1 MGALI
6 WVLSAVILLG
16 YLLLVYFLILKT
28 ASPFVRKLITA
39 LTITAAGLAALHS
52 LTWLPAIAPFWR
64 WFLDLNAELA
74 LGTMF
79 SSTLLLIVGLS
90 ALITGLRAQT
100 LHARQRA
107 YWLLLA
113 VVFIGMSLD
122 EYYHIHETIGSVQDF
137 PLTALQHAA
146 WLNTFLL
153 LLGSAW
159 RTLYVTIGLVVV
171 TASVSIYY
179 FGAEREIRF
188 LLTLLVGIALLA
200 SGGLL
205 IDILTWDY
213 FRWSPLLKPVAD
225 RFVLFEEFLEMGGAI
240 IVLGAIVS
248 YGQAHLSDGAW
259 RSGKRVAAIAGGL
272 WIVWLLTNLW
282 PRPYLESRLVAEPI
296 QADYFG
302 DSISLAAY
310 RLSKDYVTPGDELTI
325 TLYWRANRL
334 PPEQPDLKIL
344 VRVLSQP
351 AMQIVTR
358 ADRTFDVEY
367 QVPLEAWLPGV
378 PVRQTVRLRFPEDL
392 PVPASYPLMVRLSS
406 DDAGEIDIAHTD
418 RRLIAPDTLI
428 LTDIP
433 ALPSGREHPSDVTI
447 TLHFEDEVTLE
458 GYTLPEESRP
468 GETLP
473 LTFNWR
479 TEHPTGRHF
488 IQFLH
493 VFNSEGEALVTHD
506 QEPFDGV
513 FPSTDWPPGVEMTD
527 EWALPLPED
536 LPPGEYDVYTGLYEW
551 PSLERLAV
559 VDDRGNPVENNSIY
573 LGTFTFTP

>member
-6 WVLSAVILLG
+6 WVLSASILLG
-16 YLLLVYFLILKT
+16 YLTLAYFLILKT
-28 ASPFVRKLITA
+28 ASPFVRKLVVGLI
-39 LTITAAGLAALHS
+39 IVAAALAALHA
-52 LTWLPAIAPFWR
+52 LTWSAIPPFWR

-79 SSTLLLIVGLS
+79 SSTLLLVVGLS
-90 ALITGLRAQT
+90 ALITGVRAPT

-113 VVFIGMSLD
+113 IVFIGMSLD

-137 PLTALQHAA
+137 SLPALQHAV
-146 WLNTFLL
+146 WLNAFLL

-171 TASVSIYY
+171 SASVSIYY
-179 FGAEREIRF
+179 FGASRETRF

-205 IDILTWDY
+205 IDTLTWDY

-225 RFVLFEEFLEMGGAI
+225 RFVLVEEFLEMGGAI

-248 YGQAHLSDGAW
+248 YGQAHIPDGAW
-259 RSGKRVAAIAGGL
+259 RNGKRLTAIASGL
-272 WIVWLLTNLW
+272 WMVWLLTNLW
-282 PRPYLESRLVAEPI
+282 PRPYLESRWMAEPV

-302 DSISLAAY
+302 DSISLTAY
-310 RLSKDYVTPGDELTI
+310 RLSQDYVNPGDNLTI

-334 PPEQPDLKIL
+334 PPKQSDLKLL
-344 VRVLSQP
+344 VRALSQP
-351 AMQIVTR
+351 DMQIITR
-358 ADRTFDVEY
+358 ADQDFDVEY
-367 QVPLEAWLPGV
+367 QVPLDAWLPGV
-378 PVRQTVRLRFPEDL
+378 TVRQTVRLRFPEDL

-406 DDAGEIDIAHTD
+406 EDAGEIDIAHTD

-428 LTDIP
+428 LADIP
-433 ALPSGREHPSDVTI
+433 ALSSGSDHPPSVAATFRLEDDVT
-447 TLHFEDEVTLE
+447 LL
-458 GYTLPEESRP
+458 GYTLPTESHP
-468 GETLP
+468 GETLL

-479 TEHPTGRHF
+479 TEQPTGRHF

-493 VFNSEGEALVTHD
+493 IFDSEGEALVTHD
-506 QEPFDGV
+506 QEPFGGV

-527 EWALPLPED
+527 EWALPLPDD
-536 LPPGEYDVYTGLYEW
+536 LPPGDYGVYTGLYEW
-551 PSLERLAV
+551 PSLVRLAV
-559 VDDRGNPVENNSIY
+559 ADDSGNPVENNAIY
-573 LGTFTFTP
+573 LGTITIAP